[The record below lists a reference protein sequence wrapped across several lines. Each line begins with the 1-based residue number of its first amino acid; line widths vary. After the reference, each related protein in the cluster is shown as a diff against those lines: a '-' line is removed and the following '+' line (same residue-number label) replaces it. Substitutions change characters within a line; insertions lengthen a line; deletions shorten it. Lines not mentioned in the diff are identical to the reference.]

1 MRKINITLSFLLV
14 FIQCRYHFLPDRIEM
29 PKANERMQSKKIALI
44 GFCGVMDSTIL
55 AKVEKDR
62 NLYQLLEK
70 ENKDLLSDAI
80 PKRNK
85 LTDYEK
91 QFDYNFFDTSYL
103 TICANDFKEKL
114 AFGKPLTQFKE
125 KGIARDIPADKVKS
139 FIVNYLE
146 EVKIGGQK
154 EILELVTIKDKNIK
168 LKEREVDYYV
178 IGILKPEY
186 QGRRTLTIETTIK
199 YLLTIGSLMLVPWFR
214 TETAPSKFLV
224 YDNKLNLVK
233 KFEYKTKYTNAGSS
247 WITFLPSSES
257 QPIPKYNHILESQK
271 YYPQVYGQNDMATF
285 SKDFQ
290 EFIMQ
295 AKDKK

>member
-114 AFGKPLTQFKE
+114 PFGKPFTQFNE
-125 KGIARDIPADKVKS
+125 KGISNKIPADKVKS
-139 FIVNYLE
+139 FVISYLE
-146 EVKIGGQK
+146 EV
-154 EILELVTIKDKNIK
+154 
-168 LKEREVDYYV
+168 R
-178 IGILKPEY
+178 
-186 QGRRTLTIETTIK
+186 
-199 YLLTIGSLMLVPWFR
+199 
-214 TETAPSKFLV
+214 
-224 YDNKLNLVK
+224 
-233 KFEYKTKYTNAGSS
+233 
-247 WITFLPSSES
+247 
-257 QPIPKYNHILESQK
+257 
-271 YYPQVYGQNDMATF
+271 
-285 SKDFQ
+285 
-290 EFIMQ
+290 
-295 AKDKK
+295 